1 MRHEYPRGLR
11 GPLAEDLVLVGAWV
25 AFAVLVDL
33 PAGVRGAMLA
43 AIPIVIG
50 WGIVTLHFPAR
61 VEIGEEGVAFGGYG
75 RVHRFAWRDVE
86 RVRVRRFLVKD
97 RVLVRIE
104 PSGGAWRGRY
114 WIRETMGGFGGVVG
128 ELERRGSVA
137 GSAAGS
143 GTGSGTGS
151 GSGSAAG
158 SGSVAA

>member
-11 GPLAEDLVLVGAWV
+11 GPLAEDVALAGAWV
-25 AFAVLVDL
+25 AFLLLVDL
-33 PAGVRGAMLA
+33 PLGVRGPMLA

-50 WGIVTLHFPAR
+50 WGIVTLHFPAQ
-61 VEIGEEGVAFGGYG
+61 VEVGEEGVAFGKYG

-114 WIRETMGGFGGVVG
+114 WIRETMNGFEGVVG
-128 ELERRGSVA
+128 ELEKRGGGA
-137 GSAAGS
+137 GGVRARG
-143 GTGSGTGS
+143 
-151 GSGSAAG
+151 
-158 SGSVAA
+158 